1 MTHFLPTTRRKCA
14 DFTFQTFIFFLAF
27 YIIPILS
34 LFILFSASSVQVS
47 HDACDPFN
55 DHCHK

>member
-14 DFTFQTFIFFLAF
+14 DFTFQTFTFFLAF
-27 YIIPILS
+27 YIVRRLS
-34 LFILFSASSVQVS
+34 LFKFFSASSVQVS

>member
-14 DFTFQTFIFFLAF
+14 DFTFQTFIFFFLLF
-27 YIIPILS
+27 TLFLDFPS
-34 LFILFSASSVQVS
+34 LYFS